1 MSTLKKK
8 VAEMIPGHLVIM
20 DIVENIPQSKVTIII
35 DGPQP
40 IDLQTTVSIAKTV
53 RNSGLLDEIYKDGFQ
68 LEVTSPGLDAPLTHP
83 IQFKK
88 NMGKV
93 IKVRR
98 IGELESSIV
107 KIHDVKDKSFVGLS
121 MDGVKSHLQFDNIE
135 SAFVEIKF

>member
-1 MSTLKKK
+1 MSALKKK

-53 RNSGLLDEIYKDGFQ
+53 RNSGLLDEMYKDGFQ

-121 MDGVKSHLQFDNIE
+121 MDGVKNHLQFDNIE
-135 SAFVEIKF
+135 SAFVEIKY

>member
-8 VAEMIPGHLVIM
+8 VAEMIPGHLFIM

-40 IDLQTTVSIAKTV
+40 IDLQTTVSITKTV
-53 RNSGLLDEIYKDGFQ
+53 RNSGLLDEMYRDGFQ

-135 SAFVEIKF
+135 SAFVEIKY

>member
-1 MSTLKKK
+1 
-8 VAEMIPGHLVIM
+8 MIPGHLVIM

-53 RNSGLLDEIYKDGFQ
+53 RNSGLLDEMYKDGFQ

>member
-53 RNSGLLDEIYKDGFQ
+53 RNSGLLDEMYQDGFQ

-135 SAFVEIKF
+135 SAFVEIKY

>member
-20 DIVENIPQSKVTIII
+20 DILENIPQSKVTIII

-40 IDLQTTVSIAKTV
+40 IDLQTTVSITKTV
-53 RNSGLLDEIYKDGFQ
+53 RNSGLLDEMYRDGFQ

-83 IQFKK
+83 FQFKK

-93 IKVRR
+93 IKVRC
-98 IGELESSIV
+98 IG
-107 KIHDVKDKSFVGLS
+107 
-121 MDGVKSHLQFDNIE
+121 
-135 SAFVEIKF
+135 

>member
-1 MSTLKKK
+1 MSALKKK

-53 RNSGLLDEIYKDGFQ
+53 RNSGLLDEMYKDGFQ

>member
-20 DIVENIPQSKVTIII
+20 DIVENIPQSKITIII

-53 RNSGLLDEIYKDGFQ
+53 RNSGFLDEMYKDGFQ

-93 IKVRR
+93 VKVRC
-98 IGELESSIV
+98 IGELESSLV
-107 KIHDVKDKSFVGLS
+107 KIHDVEDKSFVGVS
-121 MDGVKSHLQFDNIE
+121 MNGVKNYLQFDNIE
-135 SAFVEIKF
+135 SAFVEIKY

>member
-40 IDLQTTVSIAKTV
+40 IDLQTTVSITKTV
-53 RNSGLLDEIYKDGFQ
+53 RNSGLLDEMYKDGFQ

-107 KIHDVKDKSFVGLS
+107 RIHDVKDKSFVGLS

>member
-8 VAEMIPGHLVIM
+8 VAEMIPGHLFIM
-20 DIVENIPQSKVTIII
+20 DIVENIPQSKITIII

-53 RNSGLLDEIYKDGFQ
+53 RNSGLLDEMYKDGFQ

-93 IKVRR
+93 IKVRC
-98 IGELESSIV
+98 IGELESSLV

-135 SAFVEIKF
+135 SAFVESKF

>member
-20 DIVENIPQSKVTIII
+20 DILENIPQSKVTIII

-53 RNSGLLDEIYKDGFQ
+53 RNSGLLDEMYKDGFQ

-93 IKVRR
+93 IKVRC
-98 IGELESSIV
+98 IGELESSLV
-107 KIHDVKDKSFVGLS
+107 KIHDVMDKSFVGLS
-121 MDGVKSHLQFDNIE
+121 MNGVKNYLQFDNIE
-135 SAFVEIKF
+135 SAFVEIKY

>member
-8 VAEMIPGHLVIM
+8 VTEMIPGHLVIM

-53 RNSGLLDEIYKDGFQ
+53 RNSGLLDEMYKDGFQ

>member
-1 MSTLKKK
+1 
-8 VAEMIPGHLVIM
+8 MIPGHLVIM

-107 KIHDVKDKSFVGLS
+107 KIHNVKDKSFVGLS

>member
-40 IDLQTTVSIAKTV
+40 IDLQTTVSITKTV
-53 RNSGLLDEIYKDGFQ
+53 RNSGLLDEMYQDGFQ

-135 SAFVEIKF
+135 SAFVENKF

>member
-40 IDLQTTVSIAKTV
+40 IDLQTTVSITKTV
-53 RNSGLLDEIYKDGFQ
+53 RNSGLLDEMYKDGFQ

-135 SAFVEIKF
+135 SAFVEIKY

>member
-8 VAEMIPGHLVIM
+8 VAEMIPGHLVVM

-40 IDLQTTVSIAKTV
+40 IDLQTTVSITKTV
-53 RNSGLLDEIYKDGFQ
+53 RNSGLLDEMYQDGFQ

-98 IGELESSIV
+98 VGELESSIV

>member
-83 IQFKK
+83 VQFKK

>member
-8 VAEMIPGHLVIM
+8 VAEMIPDHLFIM

-40 IDLQTTVSIAKTV
+40 IDLQTTVSITKTV
-53 RNSGLLDEIYKDGFQ
+53 RNSGLLDEMYQDGFQ

>member
-1 MSTLKKK
+1 
-8 VAEMIPGHLVIM
+8 MIPGHLVIM

-40 IDLQTTVSIAKTV
+40 IDLQTTVSITKTV
-53 RNSGLLDEIYKDGFQ
+53 RNSGLLDEMYKDGFQ

-121 MDGVKSHLQFDNIE
+121 MNGVKNYLQFDNIE
-135 SAFVEIKF
+135 SAFVEIKY

>member
-8 VAEMIPGHLVIM
+8 VAEMIPGHLVVM

-40 IDLQTTVSIAKTV
+40 IDLQTTVSITKTV
-53 RNSGLLDEIYKDGFQ
+53 RNSGLLDEMYKDGFQ

-135 SAFVEIKF
+135 SAFVEIKY

>member
-53 RNSGLLDEIYKDGFQ
+53 RNSGLLDEMYKDGFQ

-98 IGELESSIV
+98 IGELKSSIV

>member
-1 MSTLKKK
+1 
-8 VAEMIPGHLVIM
+8 MIPGHLVIM

>member
-1 MSTLKKK
+1 
-8 VAEMIPGHLVIM
+8 MIPDHLVIM

>member
-8 VAEMIPGHLVIM
+8 VAEMIPGHLVVM

-40 IDLQTTVSIAKTV
+40 IDLQTTVSITKTV
-53 RNSGLLDEIYKDGFQ
+53 RNSGLLDEMYQDGFQ

-93 IKVRR
+93 IKVRC
-98 IGELESSIV
+98 IGELESSLV

>member
-53 RNSGLLDEIYKDGFQ
+53 RNSGLLDEMYKDGFQ

-121 MDGVKSHLQFDNIE
+121 MNGVKSYLQFDNIE

>member
-1 MSTLKKK
+1 MSKMKKK
-8 VAEMIPGHLVIM
+8 LAEMIPGHLVIL

-35 DGPQP
+35 DGIEPVD
-40 IDLQTTVSIAKTV
+40 IQTTANITKNIQ
-53 RNSGLLDEIYKDGFQ
+53 NSGLLDEIYRDGFR

-88 NMGKV
+88 NMGK
-93 IKVRR
+93 IVRVR
-98 IGELESSIV
+98 QIGELDSSIV
-107 KIHDVKDKSFVGLS
+107 KIHDVNDKSFVALT